1 MSKGK
6 GTRRPPMNTIS
17 VINDGAPPN
26 DRPDPPVPASEGDR
40 GRIKPND
47 SRLRYAITPHGSLGR
62 LISNYFDDQD
72 PS

>member
-1 MSKGK
+1 M
-6 GTRRPPMNTIS
+6 TVRIHLCRP
-17 VINDGAPPN
+17 A
-26 DRPDPPVPASEGDR
+26 EGDR